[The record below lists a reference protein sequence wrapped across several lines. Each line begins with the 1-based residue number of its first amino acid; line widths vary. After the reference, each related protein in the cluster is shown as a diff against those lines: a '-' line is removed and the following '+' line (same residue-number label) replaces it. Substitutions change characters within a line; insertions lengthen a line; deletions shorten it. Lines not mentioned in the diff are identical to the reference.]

1 MVACIEDG
9 TKEGQTESRHRGLP
23 LSRHRRVRPLVQ
35 SGRWRPQSALQDGKE
50 GDKCVCVCVEV
61 IWKEEKRQTAM
72 TLTLIRREDE
82 DLADAEADAVGD
94 VPELVGSAEAEERK
108 AVRGPVVAEEEEAAP
123 AALVGADVRRAVDEE
138 QHHDLGAQVQ
148 QTCAAFR
155 VGVADVVKVHLVSAL
170 GIVCALFRVC
180 VMLQCHVAG

>member
-1 MVACIEDG
+1 MGQKRDKLKVVIGVFHCHVIDACVLSCKAVDG
-9 TKEGQTESRHRGLP
+9 VHKAHCKMGK
-23 LSRHRRVRPLVQ
+23 RVT
-35 SGRWRPQSALQDGKE
+35 S
-50 GDKCVCVCVEV
+50 VCVEV

-148 QTCAAFR
+148 QTCAAVR

-170 GIVCALFRVC
+170 GIVCALFCVC